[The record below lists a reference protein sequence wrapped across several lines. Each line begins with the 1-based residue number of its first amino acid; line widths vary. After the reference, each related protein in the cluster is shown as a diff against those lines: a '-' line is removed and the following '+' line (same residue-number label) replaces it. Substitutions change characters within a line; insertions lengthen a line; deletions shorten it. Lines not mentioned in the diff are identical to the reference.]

1 MSAQDKTEQV
11 LRALHVM
18 LAQSRVY
25 DAEQGLVIVDKREMI
40 QLFSAL
46 NQCIY
51 EIMDEHEL
59 TRKGRD
65 EAERHARKKGEE
77 IITDASKKAED
88 VYAASVLYTDEALR
102 LVQDIMQDAAES
114 IKEVCSRME
123 SDIQKERQRVKKDQL
138 DLKGYLQ
145 DLKDTDEYLKL
156 IDDRNKKK
164 AKEKLSDIDAE
175 SSTYTTAKPEIRIN
189 EEYFREHG
197 LSLEEE
203 EAQPEEKTEYEAP
216 KITVNLDSEYFKWKE
231 QEAAE
236 ESENVAP
243 KKGEKRSLF
252 GKKSKTE

>member
-25 DAEQGLVIVDKREMI
+25 DAEHGLVIVDKREMI
-40 QLFSAL
+40 QLFSEL

-65 EAERHARKKGEE
+65 EAERLARKKGEE

-102 LVQDIMQDAAES
+102 LVQDIMQEAAES
-114 IKEVCSRME
+114 IKEVCDRME
-123 SDIQKERQRVKKDQL
+123 GDIQKERQRVKRDQL

-164 AKEKLSDIDAE
+164 AKEKLSEVEAE
-175 SSTYTTAKPEIRIN
+175 TATYAAAKPEIRIN
-189 EEYFREHG
+189 EDYFREHG

-203 EAQPEEKTEYEAP
+203 EKQPEEKTEYTAP
-216 KITVNLDSEYFKWKE
+216 EITVNLDSEYFKWKE
-231 QEAAE
+231 QEAAGATE
-236 ESENVAP
+236 EAVA
-243 KKGEKRSLF
+243 KKKEKHSLF
-252 GKKSKTE
+252 GKKSKSE

>member
-11 LRALHVM
+11 LRALHIM
-18 LAQSRVY
+18 LAQSKVY
-25 DAEQGLVIVDKREMI
+25 DAEQGLVIVNKREMI
-40 QLFSAL
+40 QLFSSL

-59 TRKGRD
+59 TKNGRD
-65 EAERHARKKGEE
+65 EAERQARKKGEE

-102 LVQDIMQDAAES
+102 LVQDIMQEAAES
-114 IKEVCSRME
+114 IKEVCDRME
-123 SDIQKERQRVKKDQL
+123 GDIQKERQRVKKDQL

-164 AKEKLSDIDAE
+164 AKEKLSEVEAE
-175 SSTYTTAKPEIRIN
+175 TATHTAPKPEIRIN
-189 EEYFREHG
+189 EDYFREHG

-203 EAQPEEKTEYEAP
+203 EAKPEEKTEYEAP
-216 KITVNLDSEYFKWKE
+216 EVTVNLDSEYFKWKE
-231 QEAAE
+231 QENAKEVE
-236 ESENVAP
+236 ETAV
-243 KKGEKRSLF
+243 KKKHSLF
-252 GKKSKTE
+252 GKKSKSE